1 MTDDDTNRRGD
12 SSDNQST
19 ADSIGR
25 LERRDYLR
33 SVGIAG
39 LLGGLGVGAG
49 VPGTVGAQQANWE
62 DEADDRIEEYRAGDL
77 EVDVVNPDGSPVD
90 GATVE
95 VTQQAHEYSFGT
107 MIHAEFLIDQ
117 AEWGEE
123 MHTPEDQV
131 EYEETVE
138 DLFNMV
144 VLENLHKWNLWEDNI
159 DIADAAVDWAV
170 ERDMDVRGHVAL
182 WGNIDG
188 HAVPPRVVEAMG
200 DPWASDWDEA
210 GEPDYDPEYVVSE
223 AMDHIEEII
232 SHYGDDVAEWEV
244 KNEVIHETAMIEAVE
259 GENADPVEAEILGD
273 WYEHAED
280 VANQYGVDIAVN
292 DFNTLVGPYQDTR
305 DDYERQID
313 YLVNDRGIDLDGI
326 GFQCHFAANETLEP
340 DAILD
345 GLEQFEGYGA
355 GFRASEFDTFQ
366 GNWSSPDEQGEYL
379 YDFMKTW
386 FSHPN
391 TDAFLVWGHWDGV
404 HWGPEY
410 DGSDADA
417 PLFDEDWNEKPG
429 YDAYTDLVFDEWWT
443 DESGTSDD
451 GVYETTAFL
460 GEHEITVST
469 DAESTTETVSVTD
482 ADGTRTVEITVEG
495 DGNGDEDPGNGDN
508 GDNGD
513 DDNGDGDYPEW
524 DADEVYTEGDRVS
537 WDGTNWE
544 AQWWTQNQEPGTNQW
559 GPWEEV

>member
-232 SHYGDDVAEWEV
+232 S
-244 KNEVIHETAMIEAVE
+244 
-259 GENADPVEAEILGD
+259 
-273 WYEHAED
+273 
-280 VANQYGVDIAVN
+280 
-292 DFNTLVGPYQDTR
+292 
-305 DDYERQID
+305 
-313 YLVNDRGIDLDGI
+313 
-326 GFQCHFAANETLEP
+326 
-340 DAILD
+340 
-345 GLEQFEGYGA
+345 
-355 GFRASEFDTFQ
+355 
-366 GNWSSPDEQGEYL
+366 
-379 YDFMKTW
+379 
-386 FSHPN
+386 
-391 TDAFLVWGHWDGV
+391 
-404 HWGPEY
+404 
-410 DGSDADA
+410 
-417 PLFDEDWNEKPG
+417 
-429 YDAYTDLVFDEWWT
+429 
-443 DESGTSDD
+443 
-451 GVYETTAFL
+451 TTA
-460 GEHEITVST
+460 
-469 DAESTTETVSVTD
+469 TT
-482 ADGTRTVEITVEG
+482 
-495 DGNGDEDPGNGDN
+495 
-508 GDNGD
+508 
-513 DDNGDGDYPEW
+513 
-524 DADEVYTEGDRVS
+524 
-537 WDGTNWE
+537 
-544 AQWWTQNQEPGTNQW
+544 
-559 GPWEEV
+559 